1 MIPAS
6 NEAVAVFISQDI
18 AETRVLCKIWRVR

>member
-6 NEAVAVFISQDI
+6 NEAVSGAKNSICAEGLKNIAVS
-18 AETRVLCKIWRVR
+18 